1 MRILIFIM
9 CLISLPSC
17 REATRVDP
25 LIEDETEKDMDVKD
39 NEEKE
44 SAVARVDWSNPVLI
58 GAASFGN
65 IININYKLGEFNE
78 LYRLTNSALKS
89 SLTKQEIINKYRSL
103 PLGFDLDFPMNKT
116 EENGTIWLHYAVEIN
131 ATKKIMRMPI
141 VVEEDTC
148 RLKLLLFE
156 EELNQITSR

>member
-44 SAVARVDWSNPVLI
+44 SAVARVDCL
-58 GAASFGN
+58 ASPG
-65 IININYKLGEFNE
+65 
-78 LYRLTNSALKS
+78 
-89 SLTKQEIINKYRSL
+89 
-103 PLGFDLDFPMNKT
+103 PHFP
-116 EENGTIWLHYAVEIN
+116 EWIARH
-131 ATKKIMRMPI
+131 
-141 VVEEDTC
+141 
-148 RLKLLLFE
+148 
-156 EELNQITSR
+156 